1 VPFETVDRENIRQMV
16 YEFYSLVLKDEILRP
31 YFTRALGDDM
41 DGGKWHEHLY
51 RLDEF
56 WMLLMGQPSAYQG
69 DPTPAHAFIGKLTPE
84 SFERWLELFHG
95 VVYRLFVPE
104 IADKLY
110 KKAQIVATQ
119 LRQNLGVDDEDDDD
133 W

>member
-1 VPFETVDRENIRQMV
+1 VPFETVDRDNIRRMV
-16 YEFYSLVLKDEILRP
+16 YEFYSLVLKDEILGP
-31 YFTRALGDDM
+31 FFTRALGDDM
-41 DGGKWHEHLY
+41 EGGKWHEHLY

-56 WMLLMGQPSAYQG
+56 WMLLMGHASSYQG
-69 DPTPAHAFIGKLTPE
+69 DPTPAHAFIGHLTPE

-95 VVYRLFVPE
+95 VVYRLFVQE

-110 KKAQIVATQ
+110 KKAEIVAAQ
-119 LRQNLGVDDEDDDD
+119 LRANLGVDDDDDD